1 MRADATMRA
10 DGSPA
15 RAATMIALVLLLAAV
30 GLSGVTLSRHVLPAD
45 WPGLLAE
52 PATADVST
60 LLAWQSVLPRIVVGF
75 LAGAGLA
82 LAGVVFQNVLRNP
95 LAEPATLGVSAGAQL
110 ALVIATLWFPS
121 VADTLRAEG
130 IAFLGAL
137 AAILLVAAIGW
148 SRVLSPTRM
157 IVAGVFVSLYAG
169 AAAGVL
175 VLFNQH
181 YLTGVFLWGSGSL
194 VQNGWDVAWALS
206 ARLVLAA
213 SCVVILAR
221 PLALLAIGDEGAHA
235 LGVKVPAL
243 RLAAL
248 ALATAL
254 SASIVS
260 AVGMIAFIG
269 LAAPAIARAA
279 GARTLSAQ
287 LASAPP
293 IGAGLLCL
301 TDQLVQLA
309 PFAREIPTGVATA
322 LIGAPLLL
330 WLLPRMRAASVPA
343 TQSVEGP
350 ARLARPMLL
359 MVAGCLVAAFLL
371 ACALMLGRTPHG
383 WSWLAGPELA
393 EMLPWRWPRVLASFM
408 AGGMLA
414 AAGVL
419 IQRTTSNPLGSP
431 EILGI
436 SSGAALGLIVLLF
449 LMPAPSQFWQ
459 LAATTVG
466 AAFAFAAILWVGAR
480 SGFAPDKLLLV
491 GIAFGTMLSA
501 LAAMLMASGDPRMA
515 TLLGWMAGSTYSMTE
530 SRALL
535 MALVGCVLLSLLP
548 LAARPLEILPLGGGV
563 ARALGMR
570 VNRTRTGLLLLTAC
584 LTATATLTV
593 GPLTFVGL
601 LAPHM
606 ARLVGFQRPAAHLPA
621 SMLAGASIMVTA
633 DWLGRSVIFPYQ
645 IPAGLFA
652 SFLAGP
658 LFLFLLRRQS

>member
-1 MRADATMRA
+1 MRADAAVRA
-10 DGSPA
+10 DGAPA
-15 RAATMIALVLLLAAV
+15 RAATMIALALLLAAA
-30 GLSGVTLSRHVLPAD
+30 GLSGVTLSRLVAPAD
-45 WPGLLAE
+45 WPGLLAD
-52 PATADVST
+52 PATVDMSI
-60 LLAWQSVLPRIVVGF
+60 LLARQSLLPRIVVGL

-110 ALVIATLWFPS
+110 ALVVATLWFPS
-121 VADTLRAEG
+121 IADTLRAEG

-169 AAAGVL
+169 AGAGVL

-194 VQNGWDVAWALS
+194 VQNGWDAAWMLS
-206 ARLVLAA
+206 GRLVFAVG
-213 SCVVILAR
+213 CVAILAR
-221 PLALLAIGDEGAHA
+221 PLALLVIGDEGAHA
-235 LGVKVPAL
+235 LGVKVPAV

-279 GARTLSAQ
+279 GTRTVSAQ
-287 LASAPP
+287 LAAAPP

-309 PFAREIPTGVATA
+309 PFTREIPTGAATA
-322 LIGAPLLL
+322 LIGGPLLL

-343 TQSVEGP
+343 TQSVEGQ
-350 ARLARPMLL
+350 ARRARAVPML
-359 MVAGCLVAAFLL
+359 VAGCAVAVL
-371 ACALMLGRTPHG
+371 AVSCALMLGRTPHG
-383 WSWLAGPELA
+383 WSWLAGLELA

-449 LMPAPSQFWQ
+449 LMPAPSQLWQ
-459 LAATTVG
+459 LAATTAG
-466 AAFAFAAILWVGAR
+466 AAVAFAVILGVGAR

-501 LAAMLMASGDPRMA
+501 LAAVLMASGDPRMA
-515 TLLGWMAGSTYSMTE
+515 TLLGWMAGSTYAMTE
-530 SRALL
+530 SRALVT
-535 MALVGCVLLSLLP
+535 AAVGCLLLALLP
-548 LAARPLEILPLGGGV
+548 LAARPLEVLPLGVGV
-563 ARALGMR
+563 SRALGMR
-570 VNRTRTGLLLLTAC
+570 VNRTRTGLLLLTAG

-606 ARLVGFQRPAAHLPA
+606 ARLAGFQRPVAHLAA
-621 SMLAGASIMVTA
+621 SMLAGASIMVAA

>member
-1 MRADATMRA
+1 MRADAA
-10 DGSPA
+10 APAGGQPA
-15 RAATMIALVLLLAAV
+15 RAAVTIALVLLLAAA
-30 GLSGVTLSRHVLPAD
+30 GLSGVTLSRLAAPAE
-45 WPGLLAE
+45 WLGLLAGQ
-52 PATADVST
+52 ATTDTSI
-60 LLAWQSVLPRIVVGF
+60 LLAAHSLLPRIAVGL

-110 ALVIATLWFPS
+110 ALVVATLWFPS
-121 VADTLRAEG
+121 IADTLRAEG

-137 AAILLVAAIGW
+137 AAILLVIAIGW

-169 AAAGVL
+169 AVSGVL

-194 VQNGWDVAWALS
+194 VQNGWDAAWSLSGRLAFAVACIAMLT
-206 ARLVLAA
+206 
-213 SCVVILAR
+213 R
-221 PLALLAIGDEGAHA
+221 PMALLSIGDESARA
-235 LGVKVPAL
+235 LGVRVPAV

-287 LASAPP
+287 LVTAPL

-301 TDQLVQLA
+301 TDQFVQLA
-309 PFAREIPTGVATA
+309 PFAREIPTGAATA
-322 LIGAPLLL
+322 LIGGPLLL
-330 WLLPRMRAASVPA
+330 WLLPRMRATSVPA
-343 TQSVEGP
+343 TQPVEGQ
-350 ARLARPMLL
+350 ARLARPAPMLL
-359 MVAGCLVAAFLL
+359 AGCLVTALVV
-371 ACALMLGRTPHG
+371 ACALMLGRTPQG
-383 WSWLAGPELA
+383 WSWLAGQDLA
-393 EMLPWRWPRVLASFM
+393 GMLPWRWPRVLASFM

-436 SSGAALGLIVLLF
+436 SSGAALGLIALLF

-459 LAATTVG
+459 LAATTAG
-466 AAFAFAAILWVGAR
+466 AALAFAVILGVGAR
-480 SGFAPDKLLLV
+480 SGYAQDKLLLV

-501 LAAMLMASGDPRMA
+501 LAAVLMASGDPRMA
-515 TLLGWMAGSTYSMTE
+515 TLLSWMAGSTYGMTE
-530 SRALL
+530 GG
-535 MALVGCVLLSLLP
+535 ALVTAAVGCLLLALLP
-548 LAARPLEILPLGGGV
+548 LTARPLGILPLGEQV
-563 ARALGMR
+563 ARALGIG
-570 VNRTRTGLLLLTAC
+570 VSRTRTGLLLLTAG

-606 ARLVGFQRPAAHLPA
+606 TRLAGFQKPAAHLAA
-621 SMLAGASIMVTA
+621 SILAGASIMVAA

-658 LFLFLLRRQS
+658 LFLILLRRQS

>member
-1 MRADATMRA
+1 MRADIAVRA
-10 DGSPA
+10 GGSPA
-15 RAATMIALVLLLAAV
+15 RVATMIALVFLLVAA
-30 GLSGVTLSRHVLPAD
+30 GLSGITLSRLVTPAD
-45 WPGLLAE
+45 WPDLLAG
-52 PATADVST
+52 PATADVSI
-60 LLAWQSVLPRIVVGF
+60 LLARQSLLPRIVVGL

-110 ALVIATLWFPS
+110 ALVVATLWFPS
-121 VADTLRAEG
+121 IADTLRAEG

-169 AAAGVL
+169 AAAGIL

-194 VQNGWDVAWALS
+194 VQNGWDAALALS
-206 ARLVLAA
+206 GRLALAVA
-213 SCVVILAR
+213 CVVILAR
-221 PLALLAIGDEGAHA
+221 PLALLVIGDEGAHA
-235 LGVKVPAL
+235 LGVKVPAV

-279 GARTLSAQ
+279 GTRALSAQ
-287 LASAPP
+287 LAVAPL

-309 PFAREIPTGVATA
+309 PFAREIPTGAATA
-322 LIGAPLLL
+322 LIGGPLLL

-343 TQSVEGP
+343 LQSVEGQ
-350 ARLARPMLL
+350 ARLARPVPMLL
-359 MVAGCLVAAFLL
+359 AGSMAAAFVVL
-371 ACALMLGRTPHG
+371 CALMLGRTPHG

-393 EMLPWRWPRVLASFM
+393 EMLPWRWPRVLASFV

-449 LMPAPSQFWQ
+449 LMPAPSQLWQ
-459 LAATTVG
+459 LAATTAGG
-466 AAFAFAAILWVGAR
+466 ALAFAIILGVGAR

-491 GIAFGTMLSA
+491 GIALGTMLSA
-501 LAAMLMASGDPRMA
+501 LAAVLMASGDPRMA
-515 TLLGWMAGSTYSMTE
+515 TLLGWMAGSTYGMTE
-530 SRALL
+530 SRALVT
-535 MALVGCVLLSLLP
+535 AVIGGLLLALLP
-548 LAARPLEILPLGGGV
+548 LAARPLEILPLGEGV
-563 ARALGMR
+563 SRALGMGMG
-570 VNRTRTGLLLLTAC
+570 RTRTGLLLLTAC
-584 LTATATLTV
+584 LTAAATLTV

-606 ARLVGFQRPAAHLPA
+606 ARLAGFQRPAAHLAA
-621 SMLAGASIMVTA
+621 SMLAGASIMVAA
-633 DWLGRSVIFPYQ
+633 DWLGRNVIFPYQ

-658 LFLFLLRRQS
+658 FFLFLLRRQS